1 MMLFMR
7 LLYATWCV
15 YTYVTHFIC
24 NLLFVMLHNHLR
36 QVFFIVPSIWL
47 VIDVLWVLFI
57 CTIFGLLYAP
67 LHTLYATLQTLYA
80 TLQTLQYTVQC
91 TSVHW
96 RILFVPV
103 FSWYRT
109 DLTLTL
115 FLHLWGTL
123 CLPDFLYLYLW
134 HMLYAPMTHFSL
146 LK

>member
-80 TLQTLQYTVQC
+80 TLQTLQYCTLTHFICTCFFMIPYRFNFDAFFC
-91 TSVHW
+91 TSDALYMFTW
-96 RILFVPV
+96 FFSIILFFTYKVSV
-103 FSWYRT
+103 
-109 DLTLTL
+109 
-115 FLHLWGTL
+115 
-123 CLPDFLYLYLW
+123 
-134 HMLYAPMTHFSL
+134 THSYQSRID
-146 LK
+146 

>member
-24 NLLFVMLHNHLR
+24 NPLFVMLHNHLR

-80 TLQTLQYTVQC
+80 TLQTLQYTV
-91 TSVHW
+91 HW

-115 FLHLWGTL
+115 FSAPLTHSI
-123 CLPDFLYLYLW
+123 CLPDFLVSYF
-134 HMLYAPMTHFSL
+134 FSL
-146 LK
+146 IK